1 MPKSSSKRLL
11 PLLILLVSLALGI
24 LFDYFFWGKVP
35 GISVPLYAS
44 LIIIALLS
52 LATYLKKEIPLN
64 AIFVLTPLGF
74 FSLMVFVRTSP
85 FLTFL
90 NIVISLL
97 ILLLIVSSNFKK
109 PIRDYFLS
117 DYLKACFTLPFKLII
132 KISDF
137 LADLITSGKNLKQK
151 NRWTAVVRG
160 IFISIPIL
168 LIFILL
174 FYSADLVF
182 QKYISNLINFD
193 IEFET
198 AFRLFLIF
206 FFTLLF
212 GSAYRYALTP
222 NENEKP
228 VPAKT
233 TPPKTLGKIESSI
246 LLGSVNL
253 LFLIFIFIQLT
264 YLFGGESNISLQG
277 FTYSEYARKG
287 FGELM
292 AVAIISFLLIW
303 ITEKH
308 VARLNQKHSPLFKI
322 FSGALILQVIIVLI
336 SAFTRLTL
344 YENAYGFTTA
354 RLYGYFLLVWLGLIF
369 LLLLYKIFVNQRE
382 EIFTRIAFI
391 SILGFL
397 GFINFLNPDAFI
409 AQQNIARYHQT
420 EKLDVYYLSNLST
433 DALPVSLQVLDLPNE
448 DISKQF
454 ANLLYWDLNRLG
466 SEYYQETYK
475 QWQSFNLSRV
485 KGENLLRSKRTIL
498 EKNQDYRPLNIKG
511 PRAPREPV
519 ETPIPITE
527 EQE

>member
-90 NIVISLL
+90 NIIISLFL
-97 ILLLIVSSNFKK
+97 LLLIAGSNSKK

-117 DYLKACFTLPFKLII
+117 DYLKACFALPFKLVI

-137 LADLITSGKNLKQK
+137 LADLIISGKNLKQK
-151 NRWTAVVRG
+151 NRWTAIVRG

-182 QKYISNLINFD
+182 QKYISNLIHFD

-198 AFRLFLIF
+198 VFRLFLILF
-206 FFTLLF
+206 LTLLF
-212 GSAYRYALTP
+212 GSAYRYRLVS
-222 NENEKP
+222 NETEKP
-228 VPAKT
+228 IAAKT
-233 TPPKTLGKIESSI
+233 SPKTLGKIESSI
-246 LLGSVNL
+246 LLGSVNA
-253 LFLIFIFIQLT
+253 LFLVFIIIQLT

-277 FTYSEYARKG
+277 FTYSAYARKG

-292 AVAIISFLLIW
+292 VVAIISFLLIW

-308 VARLNQKHSPLFKI
+308 VARLNQKHSPLFRI
-322 FSGALILQVIIVLI
+322 FSGALILQVIVVLI

-354 RLYGYFLLVWLGLIF
+354 RLYGYFLLIWLGLIF
-369 LLLLYKIFVNQRE
+369 VLLLYKIFVDQKE
-382 EIFTRIAFI
+382 TTFTRLAFI
-391 SILGFL
+391 STLGFL
-397 GFINFLNPDAFI
+397 AFINFLNPDAFI

-433 DALPVSLQVLDLPNE
+433 DALPVNLQILDLPDE
-448 DISKQF
+448 ELSKSF
-454 ANLLYWDLNRLG
+454 AHKLYWDLDRLD
-466 SEYYQETYK
+466 SEYYQEEYK
-475 QWQSFNLSRV
+475 QWQSFNLSRIQ
-485 KGENLLRSKRTIL
+485 GENLLRSKRQVL
-498 EKNQDYRPLNIKG
+498 EENKDYASPEVNKLY
-511 PRAPREPV
+511 
-519 ETPIPITE
+519 PITPTT
-527 EQE
+527 EQQGD